1 MNKLRHRIHQITL
14 LAAAAV
20 VFAGCGGKD
29 AVAPADVE
37 KQAFE
42 DLRSEI
48 RDVVADSS
56 REAEAIRLVDVL
68 QKDME
73 RLRNSIAARSSRLR
87 ELNADYDTTRADFD
101 DFLASIESEVRE
113 NRQHVT
119 EAHQA
124 LLAATTSEERSRIDK
139 FRTKAINAAINSI
152 QSI

>member
-1 MNKLRHRIHQITL
+1 MIAIMV
-14 LAAAAV
+14 AACA
-20 VFAGCGGKD
+20 GKD
-29 AVAPADVE
+29 AVTPVDVE
-37 KQAFE
+37 AQAFE

-48 RDVVADSS
+48 RNVVADSS

-68 QKDME
+68 QKDIE
-73 RLRNSIAARSSRLR
+73 RLRNSIAARTSRLR
-87 ELNADYDTTRADFD
+87 ELNADYDTPRADFE

-124 LLAATTSEERSRIDK
+124 LLAVTTSEERSQIDK
-139 FRTKAINAAINSI
+139 YRTKAINAAIKSI